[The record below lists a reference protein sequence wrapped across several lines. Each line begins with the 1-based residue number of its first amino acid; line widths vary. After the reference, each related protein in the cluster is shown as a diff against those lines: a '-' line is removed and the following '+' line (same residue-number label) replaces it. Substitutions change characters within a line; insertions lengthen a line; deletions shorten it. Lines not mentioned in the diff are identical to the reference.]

1 MNELIV
7 RTAVVAALIVIF
19 CGCVL
24 LVTRALY
31 GVVRIWARFSAL
43 GRNMKEYYWNRR
55 DFMQWKNDFS
65 WWEERKRSK
74 VDTCKRCEYRRRCL
88 EDKEDECC
96 N

>member
-24 LVTRALY
+24 LVTLALY

-43 GRNMKEYYWNRR
+43 GRNMKEYYRNRR

-65 WWEERKRSK
+65 WWQERKRSK

>member
-24 LVTRALY
+24 LVTLALY
-31 GVVRIWARFSAL
+31 GVARIWAKFSAL

-55 DFMQWKNDFS
+55 DFMEWKNDFFGR
-65 WWEERKRSK
+65 EERKRRK

-88 EDKEDECC
+88 EGKEDE
-96 N
+96 

>member
-24 LVTRALY
+24 LVTLALY

-88 EDKEDECC
+88 EDKEGECC

>member
-24 LVTRALY
+24 LVTLALY
-31 GVVRIWARFSAL
+31 GAVRIWARFSAL

-55 DFMQWKNDFS
+55 DFMEWKNDFS
-65 WWEERKRSK
+65 GWEERKRRK
-74 VDTCKRCEYRRRCL
+74 VDTCKRCEYRRICL

>member
-24 LVTRALY
+24 LVTLALY

-74 VDTCKRCEYRRRCL
+74 VDTCKRCEYCRRCL
-88 EDKEDECC
+88 EGKEDE
-96 N
+96 

>member
-7 RTAVVAALIVIF
+7 RTTVVAALIVIF

-24 LVTRALY
+24 LVTLALY